1 MIDARGRR
9 ICAAALLVIALAFPM
24 VLSNPTLRA
33 QGRGARTPRAMA
45 PFDPTGYWVA
55 IISEDWRWRVITPAR
70 GGIVSIP
77 LNGEGQRG
85 AATRDPAEDEAAGE
99 PGPAHGA

>member
-55 IISEDWRWRVITPAR
+55 IISEDWRWGMITPAR
-70 GGIVSIP
+70 GGILSIP
-77 LNGEGQRG
+77 VDGEGHRG
-85 AATRDPAEDEAAGE
+85 AEGGDPPQTGAAG
-99 PGPAHGA
+99 GQ